1 MNKNIA
7 LIVGLVVVAVAGY
20 FTFTRSPAPDAAV
33 STTSGESSVAAAA
46 VGQEL
51 VIELNRLKALRN
63 INTEILSEPAFE
75 SLVDYTQP
83 IPTQPLGRLN
93 PFAPIGSDN

>member
-7 LIVGLVVVAVAGY
+7 LIVGLVIVAVAGY
-20 FTFTRSPAPDAAV
+20 FTFTRSPEPDAAV
-33 STTSGESSVAAAA
+33 STIAGASSAAAA

-63 INTEILSEPAFE
+63 ISTDVLSDPSFE

-93 PFAPIGSDN
+93 PFAPIGSDI